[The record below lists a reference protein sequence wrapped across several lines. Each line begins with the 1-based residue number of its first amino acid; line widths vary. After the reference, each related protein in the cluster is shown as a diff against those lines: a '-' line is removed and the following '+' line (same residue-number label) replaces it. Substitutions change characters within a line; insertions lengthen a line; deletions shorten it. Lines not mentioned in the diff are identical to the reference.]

1 MGAGTAALHEVRPDA
16 YAALETAYAEA
27 VAACPPGLLDLC
39 GARVRMLLGGTPA
52 ASEDPKIAALADY
65 ASSPL
70 YSDLERSALEFT
82 EQYVLDVAGM
92 PDDLVADLERHLGSA
107 GLYGFVMGLYA
118 VDQRER
124 LDVTAAIHPGGRS

>member
-1 MGAGTAALHEVRPDA
+1 MGTGTAVLHEVRPGA
-16 YAALETAYAEA
+16 YAALESAYAEA
-27 VAACPPGLLDLC
+27 VAACPPGLLELC
-39 GARVRMLLGGTPA
+39 GARVRMLVGGVPEA
-52 ASEDPKIAALADY
+52 ADDPKIAAVADY

-70 YSDLERSALEFT
+70 FSDLERCALEFT
-82 EQYVLDVAGM
+82 EQYVMDVAGT

-107 GLYGFVMGLYA
+107 GGYGFVMGLYV